1 VPIVGQGTW
10 NVPVR
15 GAAAA
20 AGRAALRR
28 GIELGMVHID
38 TAELYPG
45 AEEQVGEAIRGLPRA
60 TLFIVSKV
68 MPGHASYEGTL
79 LACEASL
86 RKLGTDYLDCYLLHW
101 RGALPLSE
109 TMRALEKL
117 VDDGKIR
124 SLGVS
129 NFDVADIE
137 EAQAALARHP
147 LACNQVLYHL
157 GERGI
162 EKRLLPYCTQR
173 GIAIVGY
180 SPFGQGDFAPP
191 RSAGGRALAAVAER
205 RGTTPRALALAFLT
219 RLDGTFTIP
228 KASREEH
235 VRENASTDGVVL
247 DAGDVR
253 EIDAAFPVPPGN
265 PPLAMA

>member
-10 NVPVR
+10 NVPVH

-20 AGRAALRR
+20 AGRAALRS

-38 TAELYPG
+38 TAELYSG

-60 TLFIVSKV
+60 PLFIVSKV
-68 MPGHASYEGTL
+68 MPAHATYEGTIA
-79 LACEASL
+79 ACESSL
-86 RKLGTDYLDCYLLHW
+86 RRLGLEYLDCYLLHW
-101 RGALPLSE
+101 RGVHPLGD

-129 NFDVADIE
+129 NFDVDDVA

-157 GERGI
+157 GERGA
-162 EKRLLPYCTQR
+162 EKRLLPYCAER
-173 GIAIVGY
+173 GVAVVGY
-180 SPFGQGDFAPP
+180 SPFGQGDFPSP
-191 RSAGGRALAAVAER
+191 RSAGGRALAAVAAR

-235 VRENASTDGVVL
+235 VRENARADGVVL
-247 DAGDVR
+247 EADDVR
-253 EIDAAFPVPPGN
+253 ELDAAFPLPPGN
-265 PPLAMA
+265 PPLATL